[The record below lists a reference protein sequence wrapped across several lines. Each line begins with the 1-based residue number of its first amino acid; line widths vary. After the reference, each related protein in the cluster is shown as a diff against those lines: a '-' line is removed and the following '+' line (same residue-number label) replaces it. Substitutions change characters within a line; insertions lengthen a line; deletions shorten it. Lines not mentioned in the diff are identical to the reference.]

1 MPKALPACPTF
12 HSDTVVKNGR
22 TRHSNQNY
30 KCRKFDVSL
39 EEIRNEDLCPKT
51 IGHRSLI
58 AYCLKISPEQGL
70 RVSCRFLNSGLKIS
84 HERRLH
90 VPYRFLNS
98 GCYVN
103 AKYADVPQKVEISPK
118 PKRCLTVQ
126 TSTDRSTL

>member
-1 MPKALPACPTF
+1 MPKTLPAYPICN
-12 HSDTVVKNGR
+12 SDTVVKNGR

-58 AYCLKISPEQGL
+58 AYCLKISPEQRL

-84 HERRLH
+84 PERWLR
-90 VPYRFLNS
+90 VPCRFLNS
-98 GCYVN
+98 GC
-103 AKYADVPQKVEISPK
+103 K
-118 PKRCLTVQ
+118 PMPMLNMLMCLRRC
-126 TSTDRSTL
+126 RSAQSQSAA